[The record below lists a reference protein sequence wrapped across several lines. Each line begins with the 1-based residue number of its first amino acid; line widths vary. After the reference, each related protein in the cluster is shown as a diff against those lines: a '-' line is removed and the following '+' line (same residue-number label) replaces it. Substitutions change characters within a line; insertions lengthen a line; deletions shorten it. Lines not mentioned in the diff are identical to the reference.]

1 MANMSF
7 TNNAATTLAS
17 SITSSA
23 TSLTVASS
31 TGSLFPTLSGSQYF
45 YCTLSNVS
53 GTVEIVKVTARSTDT
68 FTIVRGQDNT
78 SAVAW
83 NSGDKVELRLVA
95 ASLNN
100 FPKLDEANT
109 FTGANAYGTPASITL
124 TNATNLPNSG
134 LVNSS
139 ITVTAGTG
147 LSGGG
152 SVALGGSTTL
162 TNAGVTSA
170 VAGTGIGVSA
180 STGAVTI
187 SNTGVSSFAG
197 QTGAVDPTVLGAIG
211 SVMQV
216 FVNSTSASL
225 PNTTIAGSNLYY
237 PNTTVSA
244 NASTYTTYSVGGASG
259 YSTINLG
266 TGNMNLTF
274 QDVRG
279 GNTGATQ
286 PRGSTTLSGTW
297 RILNAVAARLVGYDS
312 CSNSTTSQ
320 YYGAYAVRI
329 S

>member
-1 MANMSF
+1 MTQAVNLANFANNLDTSGGVNPSALNAAVPISKGGTGDVTAAGAR
-7 TNNAATTLAS
+7 TNLGLVIGTNVPSPTGTGASGTWPISISGNAATATTATTAS
-17 SITSSA
+17 N
-23 TSLTVASS
+23 
-31 TGSLFPTLSGSQYF
+31 G
-45 YCTLSNVS
+45 
-53 GTVEIVKVTARSTDT
+53 
-68 FTIVRGQDNT
+68 
-78 SAVAW
+78 
-83 NSGDKVELRLVA
+83 
-95 ASLNN
+95 
-100 FPKLDEANT
+100 
-109 FTGANAYGTPASITL
+109 
-124 TNATNLPNSG
+124 
-134 LVNSS
+134 
-139 ITVTAGTG
+139 
-147 LSGGG
+147 
-152 SVALGGSTTL
+152 
-162 TNAGVTSA
+162 GVTS
-170 VAGTGIGVSA
+170 VNGL
-180 STGAVTI
+180 TGAVTV
-187 SNTGVSSFAG
+187 SGGVTSFIG

-244 NASTYTTYSVGGASG
+244 TASVYTTYSGGGANG
-259 YSTINLG
+259 YSTINLA